1 MSVPDFNDAFE
12 RALDKRPFSNGDE
25 GYGWMWAN
33 CDQCVHDRPARQD
46 HPENGCPL
54 IMVALLDKTPAEW
67 LDQKQMGPGGIQL
80 PFRIESQYHCM
91 YWRSEDDGPGDGEP
105 TPIPDPP
112 GQLTLMPREPYE
124 GIRMLADTKPREVVA
139 A

>member
-1 MSVPDFNDAFE
+1 MSLPDFKDAFE

-33 CDQCVHDRPARQD
+33 CDQCVHDKPARED

-54 IMVALLDKTPAEW
+54 IMVALLEKTPAEW
-67 LDQKQMGPGGIQL
+67 LDQKRFTQDGSMYE
-80 PFRIESQYHCM
+80 PFSIEDQYRCM

-105 TPIPDPP
+105 KPVPDPP
-112 GQLTLMPREPYE
+112 GQLHLMPREPYE
-124 GIRMLADTKPREVVA
+124 GVRMYADTRPAEVTA
-139 A
+139 